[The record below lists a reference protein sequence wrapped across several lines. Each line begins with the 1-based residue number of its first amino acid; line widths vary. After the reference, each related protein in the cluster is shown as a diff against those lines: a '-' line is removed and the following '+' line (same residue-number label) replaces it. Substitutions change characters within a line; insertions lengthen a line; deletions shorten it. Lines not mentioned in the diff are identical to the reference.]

1 MRCLACGGAELEPW
15 TRSRDTEYRTTSES
29 FALQRCRACDALSI
43 DPVPADRL
51 HEIYPPT
58 YYSFASGKRSFA
70 TRVKEALDRRRF
82 ARLLRAL
89 PGASLSALDVG
100 GGSGYL
106 LDLVKRADPRV
117 TTTQVV
123 DFDVDAERVAR
134 ERGHGTYLGRIEDY
148 ATEQRFD
155 LVLLLNL
162 IEHVA
167 DPGAVLAKAR
177 TLLRPGGVILVQTP
191 NWRCLDERLFRR
203 RDWGGYHTPRH
214 WVLLTRPSLEA
225 LVARAGL
232 RVQRFAYT
240 QGGWFWAV
248 SVLAWLQGFGLVRA
262 SAARPL
268 NRHPLFGALAALFA
282 AFDFAR
288 LPFSRGSQMCC
299 ELVAGRDGADPGA
312 DSHGA

>member
-1 MRCLACGGAELEPW
+1 MKCLACGSAELELW
-15 TRSRDTEYRTTSES
+15 THSRDTEYFTTPEP
-29 FALQRCRACDALSI
+29 FALHRCRACDALSI
-43 DPVPADRL
+43 DPVPQERL
-51 HEIYPPT
+51 REIYPAT

-82 ARLLRAL
+82 AQLLRDL
-89 PGASLSALDVG
+89 PGRELAVLDVG

-117 TTTQVV
+117 ARTQVV
-123 DFDVDAERVAR
+123 DFDPEAERAAR
-134 ERGHGTYLGRIEDY
+134 ARGHGYFRGRIEDY
-148 ATEQRFD
+148 ATDQRFD

-191 NWRCLDERLFRR
+191 NWRCLDERLFRHKS
-203 RDWGGYHTPRH
+203 WGGYHTPRH
-214 WVLLTRPSLEA
+214 WVLLTRSSFAA
-225 LVARAGL
+225 LVERAGL
-232 RVQRFAYT
+232 RLRRFRYT

-248 SVLAWLQGFGLVRA
+248 SVLAWLHEKGLVKA
-262 SAARPL
+262 SFERPL
-268 NRHPLFGALAALFA
+268 NRHPLFGPLAALFA

-288 LPFSRGSQMCC
+288 LPFARGAQMSC
-299 ELVAGRDGADPGA
+299 ELVAASDRADPGA
-312 DSHGA
+312 ARRGA